1 MTEKTK
7 YVGKESGKSSTRWF
21 GGHPGDSTGG
31 HGRGARTG
39 DGKTTILG
47 LVKKV
52 VFRPGK

>member
-39 DGKTTILG
+39 DGKTTVLG
-47 LVKKV
+47 LVKNV
-52 VFRPGK
+52 IFRPGK